1 MLPVKKKVESDG
13 RIAIGEVLNMAKI
26 KPGDWVE
33 ITPAK
38 NKITIKIAK
47 RIKPKGAVR
56 AAAGILNN
64 NNTLV
69 EEMLRIRE
77 DEDDRTGTSLQQVY
91 PGY

>member
-1 MLPVKKKVESDG
+1 
-13 RIAIGEVLNMAKI
+13 MAKI

-47 RIKPKGAVR
+47 RKKPKGAVR

-64 NNTLV
+64 NALV

-77 DEDDRTGTSLQQVY
+77 DEDDRTGTSIQQVY